1 MNGVPVELRVKELEE
16 QVNELNHTID
26 QKDTYINSIL
36 EEKSKLNIDN
46 NQLKS
51 DLSESK
57 KHVDML
63 ISTIES
69 LSKALSK

>member
-1 MNGVPVELRVKELEE
+1 MNSVPVELRVKELEK

-46 NQLKS
+46 NQLRS
-51 DLSESK
+51 DLSE
-57 KHVDML
+57 
-63 ISTIES
+63 
-69 LSKALSK
+69 

>member
-16 QVNELNHTID
+16 QVNELNRTID

-46 NQLKS
+46 NQLRS

>member
-51 DLSESK
+51 DLSELK

>member
-1 MNGVPVELRVKELEE
+1 MNGVPVELKVKELEE
-16 QVNELNHTID
+16 QVNELNRTID

-46 NQLKS
+46 NQLRS

>member
-1 MNGVPVELRVKELEE
+1 MNGVPVELRVKELEK
-16 QVNELNHTID
+16 QVNELNHAID

-46 NQLKS
+46 NQLRS

>member
-1 MNGVPVELRVKELEE
+1 MNGVPVELRVKELEK

-46 NQLKS
+46 NQLRS

>member
-1 MNGVPVELRVKELEE
+1 MTYLMNGVPVELRVKELEE
-16 QVNELNHTID
+16 QINELKNTID
-26 QKDTYINSIL
+26 QKDIYI
-36 EEKSKLNIDN
+36 SKLNIDN
-46 NQLKS
+46 NQLRS

>member
-1 MNGVPVELRVKELEE
+1 MNGAPVELRVKELEE
-16 QVNELNHTID
+16 QVNELNRTID

-46 NQLKS
+46 NQLRS

>member
-1 MNGVPVELRVKELEE
+1 MNGVPVELRVKELEK

>member
-1 MNGVPVELRVKELEE
+1 MNGVQVELRVKELEE
-16 QVNELNHTID
+16 QINELKRTID
-26 QKDTYINSIL
+26 QKDIYINSLL

-46 NQLKS
+46 NQLRS

-69 LSKALSK
+69 LSKALPK

>member
-1 MNGVPVELRVKELEE
+1 MNGVPAELRVKELED
-16 QVNELNHTID
+16 QINELKRTID

-46 NQLKS
+46 NQLRS

>member
-1 MNGVPVELRVKELEE
+1 MNSVPVELRVKELEK

-46 NQLKS
+46 NQLRS

>member
-1 MNGVPVELRVKELEE
+1 MNGVLVELRVKELEE
-16 QVNELNHTID
+16 QINELKRTID
-26 QKDTYINSIL
+26 QKDIYINSLL

-46 NQLKS
+46 NQLRS

-57 KHVDML
+57 KHIDML

-69 LSKALSK
+69 LSKALAK

>member
-16 QVNELNHTID
+16 HVNELNHTID

>member
-46 NQLKS
+46 NQLRS

>member
-16 QVNELNHTID
+16 QINELKRTID
-26 QKDTYINSIL
+26 QKDIYINSLL

-46 NQLKS
+46 NQLRS

-57 KHVDML
+57 KHIDML

-69 LSKALSK
+69 LSKALPK